1 MNSHPAPGPA
11 EPTSTPG
18 PESAVGGDQPTLHE
32 FLTRLVGDPAARS
45 AFDADP
51 HGVLNQA
58 GFGDM
63 SATDVLQA
71 TSLVLDYAPVDVVSE
86 YDRSVQS
93 SVEKFAAS
101 STQHVAI
108 NQLHPVHPLDE
119 QEEPIMLN
127 NSAPNFDQDGDV
139 DAQLPS
145 PAPQGGDTNTNI
157 EIEQTDSH
165 NLVNVH
171 DVLSGNN
178 IGNVAA
184 VGNTVGN
191 VVGDTVGS
199 VTGVVGDT
207 TNLVGDLTFGSVNV
221 AGDLA
226 YGSVENVTNTVDNT
240 VDTGAGLVGGAGT
253 MVAGGDVAGIAGGV
267 AGDLP
272 VVGDVAGVA
281 GGLPAVGDVA
291 GGLPVDDVAGVAG
304 GVAGDLPVDD
314 LVGNVGGLAGGLP
327 VDDVAGVAGG
337 VAGDLPVVGDV
348 AAPVAE
354 TASNLPVDD
363 VAAPVTETVEALPV
377 DDVTSSL
384 PVDDIAGDLP
394 VVDEATEALPLD
406 HATEALPAPE
416 ELPVVGDVAGGAI
429 EDVAGTATSALP
441 LDGLL

>member
-63 SATDVLQA
+63 SPTDVLQA

-127 NSAPNFDQDGDV
+127 NSAPNFNQDGDV

-145 PAPQGGDTNTNI
+145 TPAPQGGDINTNI
-157 EIEQTDSH
+157 EVEQTDSH

-178 IGNVAA
+178 IGNVAV

-191 VVGDTVGS
+191 VVGDTVGP

-240 VDTGAGLVGGAGT
+240 VDTGADLVGGAGNV
-253 MVAGGDVAGIAGGV
+253 VAGGDVTGIAGGV
-267 AGDLP
+267 AG
-272 VVGDVAGVA
+272 
-281 GGLPAVGDVA
+281 GLPLVGDVA

-354 TASNLPVDD
+354 TASSLPVDD
-363 VAAPVTETVEALPV
+363 IAAPVTETVEALPV

-394 VVDEATEALPLD
+394 VVGEATEALPLD